1 MIKDYTYKVV
11 GVTFRGRQKNLK
23 SLFNKTVQGIKA
35 DIFNSYDPCYDVEL
49 LPYEY
54 NGNPA
59 LYVIVEGLNIGNIP
73 ADAVAAV
80 SDILAKKDPA
90 LEVEVLLNNHTP
102 DMYFDML
109 GDKDEYEDELDEIK
123 EDPIYSAVVHMY
135 IDDGQPAPHV
145 PDPEPR
151 KLDKYDRKL
160 LKATEKS
167 KRKEEKR
174 RIKEERKRRR
184 KNKSSF

>member
-11 GVTFRGRQKNLK
+11 GVTFKAPDKTSRQRSLK
-23 SLFNKTVQGIKA
+23 KLFDKTLQGIKA

-73 ADAVAAV
+73 ADAVADV

-90 LEVEVLLNNHTP
+90 VEVEVLLNNHTP
-102 DMYFDML
+102 DMYFEML
-109 GDKDEYEDELDEIK
+109 DDKDEYEDELDEIK
-123 EDPIYSAVVHMY
+123 EDPLYSAVVHLY
-135 IDDGQPAPHV
+135 VDDGQPA

-160 LKATEKS
+160 LKATEKA
-167 KRKEEKR
+167 KKKEEKR
-174 RIKEERKRRR
+174 RIKEERRNRR
-184 KNKSSF
+184 KK

>member
-23 SLFNKTVQGIKA
+23 SLFNKTVQGIKV
-35 DIFNSYDPCYDVEL
+35 DIFNSYDPCYEVEL

-73 ADAVAAV
+73 ADAVADV

-90 LEVEVLLNNHTP
+90 VEVEVLLNNHTP
-102 DMYFDML
+102 DMYFEML

-123 EDPIYSAVVHMY
+123 EDPLYSAVVHLY
-135 IDDGQPAPHV
+135 VDDGQPAPHV
-145 PDPEPR
+145 PESEPPVSR
-151 KLDKYDRKL
+151 KMAKLERKL
-160 LKATEKS
+160 LKATEKAQ
-167 KRKEEKR
+167 KKEEKR
-174 RIKEERKRRR
+174 RIKEERRNRR
-184 KNKSSF
+184 KK